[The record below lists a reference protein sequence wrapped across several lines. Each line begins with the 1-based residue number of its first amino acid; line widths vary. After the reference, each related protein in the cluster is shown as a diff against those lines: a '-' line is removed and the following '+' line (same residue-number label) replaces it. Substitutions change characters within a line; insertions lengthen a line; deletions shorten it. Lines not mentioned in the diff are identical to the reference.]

1 MNILLYNNMYLII
14 NICIR
19 YAGNDE
25 FSYKVSSYPL
35 IPQREENTK
44 ADYFTIVTNNDTI
57 VKKDK

>member
-1 MNILLYNNMYLII
+1 MYLII